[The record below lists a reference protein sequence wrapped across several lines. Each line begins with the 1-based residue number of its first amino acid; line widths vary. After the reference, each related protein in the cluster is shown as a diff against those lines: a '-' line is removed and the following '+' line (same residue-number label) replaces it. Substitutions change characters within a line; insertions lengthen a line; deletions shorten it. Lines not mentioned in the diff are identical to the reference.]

1 METFIIYFLKANLV
15 LSILF
20 LVFWLFLKG
29 EKFFLLNRVILLG
42 IIFLSLLLPVAPS
55 LESFGMGTNTLY
67 QTDYTE
73 FIGFDNLIK
82 VPINSIETKPA
93 IKDLQIDRTNTI
105 STKQLSLGSILMW
118 IYLMISTVLLIRFLA
133 QLFRLFKILKNS
145 DMRKEEGITFCESK
159 ADLTP
164 FSFFNYLVIHDAKY
178 NENLTRQILEH
189 EKVHI
194 KQWHTLD
201 ILLAEVFHIVF
212 WINPFAQL
220 LKQFVKL
227 NLEYIADHE
236 VLNKGVDPKSY
247 QLNILRTCLN
257 PAAVPLTNLFISSK
271 IKLRIKMMNTKKS
284 SLYNMYKYAFVLP
297 LIVLMY
303 FVVNTAKAKNES
315 DLSLITSA
323 NFKADEGKFQ
333 VIKGVDSHVKTATKY
348 VVKTAKAKK
357 ESDVSQIKINEF
369 KAYEGYYKLQ
379 VRPGVESHIKIL
391 TKNNQ
396 LVLSEQWSGK
406 EIVFEQKSELEFFNK
421 SESFPLVFT
430 KSNGAITQVLAFNRD
445 LWNKDNDF
453 KPKSKV
459 AVKLTSDMIKAFEG
473 YYQLSNNKEMMA
485 KMVASK
491 NDLVVQTLWNN
502 AESTY
507 SPESDLTFFLKSGD
521 NGVTIKFKKENGIIT
536 SGTDFMGR
544 IWNKIDN
551 YVPRKE
557 IQLSAKQLQAYQG
570 EYTFEF
576 KPGKTETINITAQN
590 GNLILKENWS
600 GNEITFVAESDVD
613 FFSKQRPFPLKFTK
627 DADGNMTHVLAF
639 QKDLWTKVK

>member
-1 METFIIYFLKANLV
+1 
-15 LSILF
+15 
-20 LVFWLFLKG
+20 
-29 EKFFLLNRVILLG
+29 
-42 IIFLSLLLPVAPS
+42 
-55 LESFGMGTNTLY
+55 
-67 QTDYTE
+67 
-73 FIGFDNLIK
+73 
-82 VPINSIETKPA
+82 
-93 IKDLQIDRTNTI
+93 
-105 STKQLSLGSILMW
+105 
-118 IYLMISTVLLIRFLA
+118 
-133 QLFRLFKILKNS
+133 
-145 DMRKEEGITFCESK
+145 
-159 ADLTP
+159 
-164 FSFFNYLVIHDAKY
+164 
-178 NENLTRQILEH
+178 
-189 EKVHI
+189 
-194 KQWHTLD
+194 
-201 ILLAEVFHIVF
+201 
-212 WINPFAQL
+212 
-220 LKQFVKL
+220 
-227 NLEYIADHE
+227 
-236 VLNKGVDPKSY
+236 
-247 QLNILRTCLN
+247 
-257 PAAVPLTNLFISSK
+257 
-271 IKLRIKMMNTKKS
+271 
-284 SLYNMYKYAFVLP
+284 MYKYAFVLP

-333 VIKGVDSHVKTATKY
+333 VIKGMDSHVKTATKY

-421 SESFPLVFT
+421 SENFPLVFT

-627 DADGNMTHVLAF
+627 DADGNITHVLAF